1 MEMSPKEKNAP
12 KRREIVQLILDNWHP
27 VRGEECI
34 PLAEACGRVLSRDAF
49 AVNTLPVVRSS
60 AMDGIA
66 VRSADFAGGQMPDTE
81 SWIYGEDYIRAD
93 TGDDFPDA
101 FDAVIQIEQ
110 VEMLETG
117 IRLSVDPNEIVPGR
131 CVRPAGSMVMAGELI
146 VPAGYRVTPY
156 RLASLATG
164 GVKEVWAA
172 NRPVVTFLP
181 TGSELI
187 PAGQEPKRGEN
198 IESNSLMIR
207 EFVREWGGEAVCR
220 PVIKDQMHDLE
231 EALLSAVESSDI
243 VLINGGSSKGS
254 EDFSIPLI
262 EEYGTLLQHYV
273 ASAPGR
279 PMSVS
284 LVRDKL
290 VINVPGPTLAA
301 LAVSDW
307 AVRSAISYFLQE
319 EKQPADEIEVI
330 LEEKLPSPPFME
342 IYTRVIVTERDGLYY
357 ARPLGRDARPEDGAG
372 RCNGILVTE
381 LGRKGY
387 QSGEKARVKLL
398 ER

>member
-12 KRREIVQLILDNWHP
+12 KRREIVQMILDNWHP
-27 VRGEECI
+27 ERGEECI
-34 PLAEACGRVLSRDAF
+34 PLTESCGRVVSRDVA

-66 VRSADFAGGQMPDTE
+66 VKSAAFADGQMPDTE
-81 SWIYGEDYIRAD
+81 SWVYGEDYVRAD

-110 VEMLETG
+110 VEMLEKG
-117 IRLSVDPNEIVPGR
+117 IRLSVNPKEIVPGR
-131 CVRPAGSMVMAGELI
+131 CVRPSGSMVKAGELLL
-146 VPAGYRVTPY
+146 PAGSRITPY

-164 GVKEVWAA
+164 GVKEVRVAKK
-172 NRPVVTFLP
+172 PVVTFLP

-207 EFVREWGGEAVCR
+207 EFVREWGGEIVCR
-220 PVIKDQMHDLE
+220 PVIKDQMRDLE

-254 EDFSIPLI
+254 EDYSIPLI

-307 AVRSAISYFLQE
+307 AVRLAISYFLRE
-319 EKQPADEIEVI
+319 AAKPSDEIEVI
-330 LEEKLPSPPFME
+330 LEEKLMSPPFME
-342 IYTRVIVTERDGLYY
+342 IYTRVIVTEREGVYY
-357 ARPLGRDARPEDGAG
+357 ARPLGREARMEDGAG

-387 QSGEKARVKLL
+387 QAGEKARVKLL
-398 ER
+398 